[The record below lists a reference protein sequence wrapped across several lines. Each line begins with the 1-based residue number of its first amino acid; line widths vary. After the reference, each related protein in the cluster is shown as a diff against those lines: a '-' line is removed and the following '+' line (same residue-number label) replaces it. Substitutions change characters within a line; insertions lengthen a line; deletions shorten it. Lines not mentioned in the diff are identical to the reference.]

1 MKAKDRT
8 KQACERAIKRY
19 AEKQRKEKEYWNKK
33 IEEQTNKT
41 KTLLN
46 YKRLKFGDENDTI
59 SNCS

>member
-33 IEEQTNKT
+33 MEEQPNKI
-41 KTLLN
+41 LLN
-46 YKRLKFGDENDTI
+46 YKYIKFGEE
-59 SNCS
+59 